1 MSIAAPTQ
9 SSQTPPKTQ
18 SRFWYRMSGWFF
30 VLPYLCLF
38 ALFIVTPLLYGLR
51 LSVFRW
57 DLLSSAP
64 PRFIGA
70 GNFNEALHDN
80 YFWKAL
86 GATFKMVAFIVP
98 GTVGLALL
106 VAVGINSAPAKRQ
119 GFYRAAFYLPGMLT
133 VSVVGI
139 LWRWFYNPD
148 FGIFNALLKPTGF
161 QAPWLSQPS
170 WATFSIILMTLWW
183 TLGGPM
189 ITLLAALRGLPPQ
202 YDEAAALDGATS
214 AQTFWH
220 VRLPQM
226 RPVLLF
232 VVVMNIIGAFQIF
245 GQTFLVTRGG
255 PEFATRSLVQ
265 YIYDTA
271 FNNYRM
277 GYASSMSWLLF
288 LVISGF
294 AVLQFRLMRSE
305 GK

>member
-1 MSIAAPTQ
+1 MR
-9 SSQTPPKTQ
+9 SS
-18 SRFWYRMSGWFF
+18 SFWYRMSGWFF

-38 ALFIVTPLLYGLR
+38 ALFIVTPLIYGLR
-51 LSVFRW
+51 LSVFQW
-57 DLLSSAP
+57 DLLSAAP
-64 PRFIGA
+64 PRFTGLA
-70 GNFNEALHDN
+70 NFNEALHDN

-86 GATFKMVAFIVP
+86 GATFKLVVWIVP
-98 GTVGLALL
+98 ATVGLALL
-106 VAVGINSAPAKRQ
+106 TAVAINAAPEKRQ

-139 LWRWFYNPD
+139 LWRWFYSPD
-148 FGIFNALLKPTGF
+148 FGVFNAALAPTGF
-161 QAPWLSQPS
+161 AAPWLTQPS
-170 WATFSIILMTLWW
+170 WAIFSIVLLTLWW

-189 ITLLAALRGLPPQ
+189 IILLASLRGLPPQ
-202 YDEAAALDGATS
+202 YDEAAALDGATP

-220 VRLPQM
+220 VRFPQL

-245 GQTFLVTRGG
+245 GQTFLVTKGG

-294 AVLQFRLMRSE
+294 AVLQFRLMRSD
-305 GK
+305 K